1 MIPVIGVPILAGPAL
16 FDEML
21 SSIDVDV
28 GEILV
33 IDNGDVMGDRSG
45 VTVIRPGRNLGVGAS
60 WNQIMALRPDAPWWA
75 MIGYD
80 VRFAKGDLARL
91 TDHMETVGG
100 VGLLAGFSAFG
111 IDHTALELAGT
122 FDENFH
128 PAYFEDNDYDR
139 RCQLSGVPLAGLPAG
154 LLHLVS
160 STINNNVVYRTE
172 NSRTF
177 PYNAMY
183 YRQKWGGT
191 PRQERYDTPFD
202 EGGSVKDWVLDEK
215 RLAMQAWSRP

>member
-1 MIPVIGVPILAGPAL
+1 MIPVIGVPILTGPAL
-16 FDEML
+16 LEEMIAT
-21 SSIDVDV
+21 IDVEV

-33 IDNGDVMGDRSG
+33 IDNGNVVGDLAG
-45 VTVIRPGRNLGVGAS
+45 ATVLKPERNLGVAAS
-60 WNQIMALRPDAPWWA
+60 WNHIMAIRPDAPWWA

-80 VRFAKGDLARL
+80 VLFAKGDLARL
-91 TDHMETVGG
+91 TEHMERVGG

-111 IDHTALELAGT
+111 IDHTAIELAGT

-139 RCQLSGVPLAGLPAG
+139 RCQLTGVPLHGLPAG
-154 LLHLVS
+154 LLHRVS

-183 YRQKWGGT
+183 YRLKWGGT
-191 PRQERYDTPFD
+191 PRQEQYDTPFD
-202 EGGSVKDWVLDEK
+202 EGGSVKDWVLDEE
-215 RLAMQAWSRP
+215 RLVTQAWSRA